1 MSGHSKWNSI
11 KRQKEKNDQA
21 KGKVFS
27 RHAREIMVAARDGG
41 SNVELNPRLRICVQ
55 RAKGD
60 GMPSDNIDRAIKK
73 GTGELEGEK
82 YEEITYEGYGPHG
95 VALLID
101 VMTDNRNRSVGEI
114 RAAFNKL
121 GGSLGESGCV
131 RHQFTLT
138 GVITLDAAGLD
149 EDQVLEIAIEAGAD
163 DMRNNGDSFEILTAP
178 EALTSVVKAVEAAGL
193 KLSDFEVTQ
202 VPQITV
208 KLDEHSARQVLRVVD
223 ALDDL
228 EDVQKV
234 HANFDL
240 DEDVLA
246 ALSAD

>member
-1 MSGHSKWNSI
+1 MSGHSKWHSI

-41 SNVELNPRLRICVQ
+41 GNPELNPRLRLCVQ
-55 RAKGD
+55 RAKSD
-60 GMPSDNIDRAIKK
+60 GMPSDNIERAIKK

-95 VALLID
+95 VALMID
-101 VMTDNRNRSVGEI
+101 VMTDNRNRTVGEI
-114 RAAFNKL
+114 RATFNKL

-131 RHQFTLT
+131 RHQFVTK
-138 GVITLDAAGLD
+138 GVIELDSAGLE
-149 EDQVLEIAIEAGAD
+149 EDQVLEIAIDAGAED
-163 DMRNNGDSFEILTAP
+163 LKAAGEAFEITTAP
-178 EALTSVVKAVEAAGL
+178 DDLTMVVKALEAAGL
-193 KLSDFEVTQ
+193 KPSDFEVTRLPQ
-202 VPQITV
+202 VTV
-208 KLDEHSARQVLRVVD
+208 KLDEHGAKQLLRLVD
-223 ALDDL
+223 TLDEL

-234 HANFDL
+234 HANFDI
-240 DEDVLA
+240 DEAVLE